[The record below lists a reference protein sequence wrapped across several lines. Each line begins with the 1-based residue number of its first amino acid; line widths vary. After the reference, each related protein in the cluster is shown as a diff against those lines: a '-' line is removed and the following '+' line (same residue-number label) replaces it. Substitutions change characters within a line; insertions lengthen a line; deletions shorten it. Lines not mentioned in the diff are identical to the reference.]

1 MNDDLTPQQKQEL
14 HLQQNAREAR
24 RIAACYKSAFESD
37 AGRVVMAD
45 LLAHFDPA
53 KPRFT
58 RGTDFQLVPAA
69 KIDGQADVMNHIH
82 AMLRKANEN

>member
-45 LLAHFDPA
+45 LLAHFDPE
-53 KPRFT
+53 KSRFSKAT
-58 RGTDFQLVPAA
+58 EFDLVPAA
-69 KIDGQADVMNHIH
+69 LIDGQAAVMKHIKD
-82 AMLRKANEN
+82 LIRKANEN